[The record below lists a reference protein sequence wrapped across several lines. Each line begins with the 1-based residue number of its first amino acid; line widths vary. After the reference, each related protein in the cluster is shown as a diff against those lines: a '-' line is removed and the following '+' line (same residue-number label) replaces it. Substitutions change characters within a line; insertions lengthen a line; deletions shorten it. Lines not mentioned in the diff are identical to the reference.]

1 MLTLDHPGPLTQ
13 PRIVSVVTTP
23 VAAMEHLAPSGTLA
37 AELFRILADLN
48 LTSGMAELIGG
59 SLSSISYC
67 VPARGDDGRE
77 VSYSEKRHQTLG
89 QLIFGAATLGLR
101 DGEQWMHSHC
111 AWLTPEGRLQA
122 GHLWPETGVG
132 TPPPLAVVHG
142 LPGVDLQSTDDPET
156 LLPVFTPHAS
166 TATTPTEAAARL
178 NRTVVARV
186 CPNEDIGL
194 AVEKICAENGFEHAV
209 VRGGIGSLI
218 GATFA
223 PHNGITRARVDGP
236 CTEVVTLVGHVTRT
250 AEGIRSQLTCT
261 LVDTQGVVHAGALVR
276 GENPVAVTYELFVQE
291 ITLTAAPEPEP
302 FSVTQQGEPS

>member
-1 MLTLDHPGPLTQ
+1 MLTLDHRGPLTQ
-13 PRIVSVVTTP
+13 PRILSVVTTP
-23 VAAMEHLAPSGTLA
+23 VAAMEHLSTGPTLA
-37 AELFRILADLN
+37 AELFRILSDLG

-59 SLSSISYC
+59 SLSPISYC
-67 VPARGDDGRE
+67 VPAPGDDRE
-77 VSYSEKRHQTLG
+77 VSYSEKRTETHG

-101 DGEQWMHSHC
+101 GGEPWMHSHC
-111 AWLTPEGRLQA
+111 VWLTPDGRLQA

-132 TPPPLAVVHG
+132 SPPPLAVVQG
-142 LPGVDLQSTDDPET
+142 LPGVDLESTDDPET
-156 LLPVFTPHAS
+156 MLPVFTPHA
-166 TATTPTEAAARL
+166 ATDAVPPAPAPGL

-186 CPNEDIGL
+186 CPNEDISL
-194 AVEKICAENGFEHAV
+194 AVEKICAENGFENAV

-276 GENPVAVTYELFVQE
+276 GENPVSVTYELFVQE
-291 ITLTAAPEPEP
+291 ITLTTPALPA
-302 FSVTQQGEPS
+302 TQQGEPS

>member
-13 PRIVSVVTTP
+13 PRILSVVTTP
-23 VAAMEHLAPSGTLA
+23 VAAMQLLTPNTVLA

-59 SLSSISYC
+59 TLAPISYC

-77 VSYSEKRHQTLG
+77 VSYSEKRTETHG

-101 DGEQWMHSHC
+101 DGEPWMHSHC
-111 AWLTPEGRLQA
+111 VWLTPEGRLQA

-132 TPPPLAVVHG
+132 SPPPLAVVQG
-142 LPGVDLQSTDDPET
+142 LPGVDLESTDDPET
-156 LLPVFTPHAS
+156 RLPVFTPHA
-166 TATTPTEAAARL
+166 ATETVLPAEDAGL

-186 CPNEDIGL
+186 CPNEDISL
-194 AVEKICAENGFEHAV
+194 AVEKICTENGFENAV

-276 GENPVAVTYELFVQE
+276 GENPVSVTYELFVQE
-291 ITLTAAPEPEP
+291 ITLTTSPLPA
-302 FSVTQQGEPS
+302 THLGEPS